1 VGSYSGWAFS
11 WVKDGISS
19 ISFCVILFIGGVTIS
34 CKTGNGSLE
43 PGDDIFEYGV
53 LVLRADEVVDTL
65 MEVNEMESLKAVDGR
80 YNYLS
85 TEWESITRYITS
97 LTQ

>member
-1 VGSYSGWAFS
+1 
-11 WVKDGISS
+11 
-19 ISFCVILFIGGVTIS
+19 
-34 CKTGNGSLE
+34 
-43 PGDDIFEYGV
+43 
-53 LVLRADEVVDTL
+53 

-85 TEWESITRYITS
+85 TEWESITRYIIS